1 MQKQLTSQ
9 ESVMYIYSCL
19 KLPHVNKRY
28 DSVNFDLSS
37 QKTFGKS
44 SEISAP
50 WSLSVFWSDF

>member
-1 MQKQLTSQ
+1 MNAKAVN
-9 ESVMYIYSCL
+9 EPRFYSCL

-44 SEISAP
+44 LEISAP
-50 WSLSVFWSDF
+50 